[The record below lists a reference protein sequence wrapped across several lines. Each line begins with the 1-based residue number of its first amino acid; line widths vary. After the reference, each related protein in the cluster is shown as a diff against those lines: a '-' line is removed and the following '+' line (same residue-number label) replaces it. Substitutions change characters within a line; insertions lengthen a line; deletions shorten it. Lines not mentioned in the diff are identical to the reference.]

1 MKIRYKVA
9 YAESELASTDWIVF
23 RKLWKTVEQRTTNCD
38 PVITTTDWGT
48 ATTTDSTDDT
58 YSDLVT
64 IGECQNTLETGGFA
78 TATFTVTRPAGTQYY
93 LNVSRTTDGGS
104 NWINIESNLAV
115 GTSYTDTVTV
125 NHAGTVQYK
134 FKFSYTSGD
143 FNNSKRYYSA
153 VKTVNCPTVG
163 ASTASIALGTCVS
176 GGATPSITLGNNGW
190 ATGYFHVQYSTDL
203 GNTWEEAFYD
213 STNSNAVIYQMLLP
227 GEVKT
232 YTIQDTVSQGT
243 TVVMRYRYAA
253 TSPVTSGDFT
263 NTSTLLIDCTSDVTS
278 HSFSQL
284 HSASSCYN
292 NEQTIRFYYSGN
304 TST

>member
-1 MKIRYKVA
+1 M
-9 YAESELASTDWIVF
+9 
-23 RKLWKTVEQRTTNCD
+23 
-38 PVITTTDWGT
+38 
-48 ATTTDSTDDT
+48 
-58 YSDLVT
+58 
-64 IGECQNTLETGGFA
+64 
-78 TATFTVTRPAGTQYY
+78 
-93 LNVSRTTDGGS
+93 
-104 NWINIESNLAV
+104 
-115 GTSYTDTVTV
+115 
-125 NHAGTVQYK
+125 QYK

-143 FNNSKRYYSA
+143 FTNSKAYYSA

-263 NTSTLLIDCTSDVTS
+263 NTSTLLIDCTNSVTQKIVRAVYAG
-278 HSFSQL
+278 SQ
-284 HSASSCYN
+284 CYN
-292 NEQTIRFYYSGN
+292 NEQKFEFYYYGN
-304 TST
+304 TETNYFVYKVKVNDLSLIHI